1 MKKLILL
8 MGLITSLIITG
19 CTKNEEPKQEEAKT
33 IVYCSSCGEEANEA
47 TKFCSSCGEESKW
60 LSEKPNIEEKK
71 ESKEDVDKEEDS
83 NDVAQHSYKEKYI
96 NKLNSLE
103 EEINNLGYLIEN
115 GPTEEMNINS
125 IEATK
130 FDRWNDMLNE
140 IYALLKTQLTSSE
153 MKDLDRKQLNWIEY
167 KEAVENRAAN
177 ESEGSSSQVDLNAE
191 MANITKE
198 RCYELVNTYMK

>member
-1 MKKLILL
+1 MKKVILL
-8 MGLITSLIITG
+8 IGLITSLIITG

-33 IVYCSSCGEEANEA
+33 IVYCSSCGEEANET

-71 ESKEDVDKEEDS
+71 ESKEDVDKEVAESDKKEDS
-83 NDVAQHSYKEKYI
+83 NDVAQHSYKEEYI
-96 NKLNSLE
+96 HKLNLLE
-103 EEINNLGYLIEN
+103 EEIEN
-115 GPTEEMNINS
+115 GATEEMNINS
-125 IEATK
+125 IEATR
-130 FDRWNDMLNE
+130 FDRWDDMLNE

-177 ESEGSSSQVDLNAE
+177 GLGGSSSQVDLNGE